1 MKTLLFAA
9 LTLISTI
16 TFAQQ
21 KVTWEGGTPGKETSW
36 NEPRNWSNN
45 TVPNEFSDVI
55 IPNVS
60 TTTFSN
66 PVIKKGQFELNSIKI
81 ESNGYLTVDA
91 TAKLVVYTEVIGLAN
106 ENVILEGALLV
117 MDEITDSM
125 VVFEK
130 TKSDEN
136 Q

>member
-45 TVPNEFSDVI
+45 NIPDEFSDVI

-66 PVIKKGQFELNSIKI
+66 PVIKEGQFELNSIVI
-81 ESNGYLTVDA
+81 ESNGHLTVDA
-91 TAKLVVYTEVIGLAN
+91 SAKLIIYTHQVDLAN
-106 ENVILEGALLV
+106 QNLTLEGKLFVL
-117 MDEITDSM
+117 DEITDSM
-125 VVFEK
+125 IVFEQ

>member
-1 MKTLLFAA
+1 
-9 LTLISTI
+9 
-16 TFAQQ
+16 
-21 KVTWEGGTPGKETSW
+21 
-36 NEPRNWSNN
+36 
-45 TVPNEFSDVI
+45 
-55 IPNVS
+55 
-60 TTTFSN
+60 
-66 PVIKKGQFELNSIKI
+66 VIKEGQFELNSIKI